1 MTLADIAAG
10 AMLVSLIAYCVLAGA
25 DFGGGV
31 WDLLATGPRAEEQ
44 RQLADEAIA
53 PVWEQITSG

>member
-10 AMLVSLIAYCVLAGA
+10 AMLLSLIAYCVLAGA

-31 WDLLATGPRAEEQ
+31 WDLLATGPRAEQ
-44 RQLADEAIA
+44 QKQLVDEAIA
-53 PVWEQITSG
+53 PV